1 MGVIL
6 KAKEFL
12 LQVKIKNARVEAK
25 IREKAQFREM
35 MCAVSSPGLD
45 ERVQSSPSPD
55 KLTNIIAK
63 LQKYEADIDKAVDEY
78 CDFRIKVSNMISQ
91 LTDAR
96 YIEVLHRRHI
106 CFEEWEQIAD
116 AMGYTVRY
124 IQQLHGQALIE
135 FDRVHHDE
143 LYGLLT

>member
-1 MGVIL
+1 
-6 KAKEFL
+6 
-12 LQVKIKNARVEAK
+12 
-25 IREKAQFREM
+25 
-35 MCAVSSPGLD
+35 
-45 ERVQSSPSPD
+45 
-55 KLTNIIAK
+55 
-63 LQKYEADIDKAVDEY
+63 
-78 CDFRIKVSNMISQ
+78 MISQ

-135 FDRVHHDE
+135 FERVHHEE